1 MSSSDSDESD
11 DAFRSSA
18 ANTNNNGDGQAK
30 ESQHE
35 RSNAL
40 ILRYE
45 QLKQKMHSIDSEA
58 HKGQATEQILNH
70 IKELDE
76 IFNLVQKDR
85 NRDTIVQLKDAEA
98 FMDTSKFAATN
109 ARNLKLDNLGISIS
123 KDEFLLQVKKYIK
136 QQTSPATSEGGDNE
150 FYSLDW
156 VRLGTLY
163 ETVSLKPVTN
173 EFLLGALETEKK
185 QRAPRARNID
195 DTKHATSTTA
205 NLLAALDISNNKE
218 KSTADMVK
226 DVFQAFI
233 SKLDARDNKEGINFF
248 KFFIN
253 PHSFPQSIENLFF
266 TSFLIKDSKLKIYKG
281 ADGIPY
287 VSLIDSRD
295 KNTEGGLPNNNL
307 SQHHIASLD
316 YKTWQ
321 ELIRKFNITE
331 SFLGNRHYD
340 EED

>member
-1 MSSSDSDESD
+1 MSSSDTDGSED
-11 DAFRSSA
+11 SSSSLA
-18 ANTNNNGDGQAK
+18 GATTNNGNGQIK
-30 ESQHE
+30 ESQQE

-45 QLKQKMHSIDSEA
+45 SLKQKMNSMDSEA
-58 HKGQATEQILNH
+58 HKGQAMEQILNH

-76 IFNLVQKDR
+76 IFNLVQNDR

-123 KDEFLLQVKKYIK
+123 KDEFLSQTKKYME
-136 QQTSPATSEGGDNE
+136 QQSSPASHQKGDDE
-150 FYSLDW
+150 FHNLDW
-156 VRLGTLY
+156 LRLGTLY
-163 ETVSLKPVTN
+163 ETISLKPVTN

-205 NLLAALDISNNKE
+205 NLLAASDISNNNE

-226 DVFQAFI
+226 DVFQDFI
-233 SKLDARDNKEGINFF
+233 SKRDAHDNKEGINFF

-281 ADGIPY
+281 TDGIPY

-295 KNTEGGLPNNNL
+295 ISTDGVSPNNSL

-321 ELIRKFNITE
+321 KLIKKFNITE
-331 SFLGNRHYD
+331 SFLGNRHYN

>member
-1 MSSSDSDESD
+1 MSSSDTDGSD
-11 DAFRSSA
+11 DSSSSA
-18 ANTNNNGDGQAK
+18 GATNNNGNGQIK

-45 QLKQKMHSIDSEA
+45 QLKQKMHSMDSEA
-58 HKGQATEQILNH
+58 HKGQAMESILNH

-123 KDEFLLQVKKYIK
+123 KDEFLSQTKRYME
-136 QQTSPATSEGGDNE
+136 QQSSSVSNEGGDDE
-150 FYSLDW
+150 FHSLDW

-205 NLLAALDISNNKE
+205 NLLAASDISNNNE

-226 DVFQAFI
+226 DVFQAFL
-233 SKLDARDNKEGINFF
+233 SKRDTHDNKEGINFF

-295 KNTEGGLPNNNL
+295 MNAEGGLPNNSF

-321 ELIRKFNITE
+321 ELIKKFNITE
-331 SFLGNRHYD
+331 SFLGNRHYN